1 MTTSPHGPLDP
12 LETDQ
17 PGEVTP
23 LDPTTTYA
31 TGYDTGSTAGYD
43 AASTS
48 ESSSTTDTAKNEA
61 KNVKDAAA
69 DATSHVAGT
78 AKEQAGQVV
87 SDVRQ
92 QTRQL
97 ADQTR
102 SQLTSQAS
110 DQQHKAVSQIRS
122 VGDELRSLASGEG
135 GQSGIVSQLSHE
147 GADLTQKVAD
157 FIEQR
162 EPAELLDEVRRYARR
177 KPGTFLIGAAL
188 AGVVVG
194 RLTRGVVANRSDDSD
209 SSGNRGNLGTG
220 YAGVTPSS
228 YLGTP
233 VDGAPVGQVY
243 TEETPAYG
251 TAQMDQL
258 AYPAE
263 GADYTTESSY
273 VADSGSYLPEEPGP
287 RPAAQGRRPDPLRR
301 RRAAQPGLRRRRP
314 VRHGQ
319 PAGTRRRRPHAE
331 GRRLHRAT
339 RAG

>member
-12 LETDQ
+12 LGTDQ

-23 LDPTTTYA
+23 LDPTTTYS
-31 TGYDTGSTAGYD
+31 TGQYDSGS
-43 AASTS
+43 SS
-48 ESSSTTDTAKNEA
+48 QSSSTADTAKSEA

-69 DATSHVAGT
+69 GATSQVAGT
-78 AKEQAGQVV
+78 AKEQAGHVV

-97 ADQTR
+97 ADETR
-102 SQLTSQAS
+102 SQLTSQVS
-110 DQQHKAVSQIRS
+110 GQRDKAVGGIRS
-122 VGDELRSLASGEG
+122 IGDELRSLASGEG
-135 GQSGIVSQLSHE
+135 GQSGMVSQLAHE
-147 GADLTQKVAD
+147 GADLTHKVAD

-162 EPAELLDEVRRYARR
+162 EPAELVDEVRRYARR
-177 KPGTFLIGAAL
+177 KPGTFLIGAAI

-209 SSGNRGNLGTG
+209 SSSTGANLGTG

-243 TEETPAYG
+243 ADDTATYG

-258 AYPAE
+258 AYPTE
-263 GADYTTESSY
+263 GADYSTESSY
-273 VADSGSYLPEEPGP
+273 VADSGAYVPEEPGP
-287 RPAAQGRRPDPLRR
+287 YDIAGEQSTTTYPSDQGYRS
-301 RRAAQPGLRRRRP
+301 
-314 VRHGQ
+314 
-319 PAGTRRRRPHAE
+319 
-331 GRRLHRAT
+331 
-339 RAG
+339 

>member
-31 TGYDTGSTAGYD
+31 TGYDTGSTTGYD
-43 AASTS
+43 TGSTS
-48 ESSSTTDTAKNEA
+48 ESPSTTDTAKNEA

-69 DATSHVAGT
+69 GATSQVAGT
-78 AKEQAGQVV
+78 AKEQAGQVA

-97 ADQTR
+97 ADETR
-102 SQLTSQAS
+102 TQLTSQVS
-110 DQQHKAVSQIRS
+110 GQQHKAVGQIRS

-135 GQSGIVSQLSHE
+135 GQSGIVSQLAHE

-162 EPAELLDEVRRYARR
+162 EPAELVDEVRRYARR

-194 RLTRGVVANRSDDSD
+194 RLTRGVLANRSDDSD
-209 SSGNRGNLGTG
+209 SSGTGGNLGTG

-233 VDGAPVGQVY
+233 VDGAVGQVY
-243 TEETPAYG
+243 TEDTPAYG

-287 RPAAQGRRPDPLRR
+287 YDVAGEQSTTTYPSDQGYRS
-301 RRAAQPGLRRRRP
+301 
-314 VRHGQ
+314 
-319 PAGTRRRRPHAE
+319 
-331 GRRLHRAT
+331 
-339 RAG
+339 

>member
-31 TGYDTGSTAGYD
+31 TGYDTGSTTGYD
-43 AASTS
+43 TGSTS
-48 ESSSTTDTAKNEA
+48 ESPSTTDTAKNEA

-69 DATSHVAGT
+69 GATSQVAGT

-97 ADQTR
+97 ADETR
-102 SQLTSQAS
+102 TQLTSQVS
-110 DQQHKAVSQIRS
+110 GQQHKAVGQIRS

-135 GQSGIVSQLSHE
+135 GQSGIVSQLAHE
-147 GADLTQKVAD
+147 GADLTHKVAD

-194 RLTRGVVANRSDDSD
+194 RLTRGVVANRSDSD

-243 TEETPAYG
+243 TEDTPAYG

-258 AYPAE
+258 AYPTE

-287 RPAAQGRRPDPLRR
+287 YDVAGEQSTTTYPSDQGYRS
-301 RRAAQPGLRRRRP
+301 
-314 VRHGQ
+314 
-319 PAGTRRRRPHAE
+319 
-331 GRRLHRAT
+331 
-339 RAG
+339 

>member
-12 LETDQ
+12 LGTDQ

-23 LDPTTTYA
+23 LDPTTTYS
-31 TGYDTGSTAGYD
+31 TGYDTGSTSG
-43 AASTS
+43 SP
-48 ESSSTTDTAKNEA
+48 STTDTAKNEA

-69 DATSHVAGT
+69 GATSQVAGT

-97 ADQTR
+97 ADETR
-102 SQLTSQAS
+102 SQLS
-110 DQQHKAVSQIRS
+110 DQVSGQQHKAVGQIRS

-135 GQSGIVSQLSHE
+135 GQSGIVSQLAHE
-147 GADLTQKVAD
+147 GADLTHKVAD

-162 EPAELLDEVRRYARR
+162 EPAELVDEVRRYARR
-177 KPGTFLIGAAL
+177 KPGTFLIGAAI

-209 SSGNRGNLGTG
+209 ASINRGNLGTG

-233 VDGAPVGQVY
+233 VEGAPVGQVY
-243 TEETPAYG
+243 TEDTYG

-258 AYPAE
+258 AYPAQ

-287 RPAAQGRRPDPLRR
+287 YDVAGEQSTTTYPSDQGYRS
-301 RRAAQPGLRRRRP
+301 
-314 VRHGQ
+314 
-319 PAGTRRRRPHAE
+319 
-331 GRRLHRAT
+331 
-339 RAG
+339 

>member
-43 AASTS
+43 TASTS

-69 DATSHVAGT
+69 DATSQVAGT

-135 GQSGIVSQLSHE
+135 GQSGIVSQLAHE

-157 FIEQR
+157 FVEQR
-162 EPAELLDEVRRYARR
+162 EPAELVDEVRRYARR

-194 RLTRGVVANRSDDSD
+194 RLTRGVMANRSDDSD
-209 SSGNRGNLGTG
+209 SSGSRGNLGSG
-220 YAGVTPSS
+220 YTGVTPSS

-233 VDGAPVGQVY
+233 TDGAPVGQVY
-243 TEETPAYG
+243 ADDTPAYG

-287 RPAAQGRRPDPLRR
+287 YDVAGEQSTTTHPSDQGYRS
-301 RRAAQPGLRRRRP
+301 
-314 VRHGQ
+314 
-319 PAGTRRRRPHAE
+319 
-331 GRRLHRAT
+331 
-339 RAG
+339 

>member
-12 LETDQ
+12 LGTDQ

-23 LDPTTTYA
+23 LDPTSTYS
-31 TGYDTGSTAGYD
+31 TGYDTGST
-43 AASTS
+43 S
-48 ESSSTTDTAKNEA
+48 ESPSTTDTAKNEA

-69 DATSHVAGT
+69 DATSQVAGT

-97 ADQTR
+97 ADETR
-102 SQLTSQAS
+102 SQLSGQVS
-110 DQQHKAVSQIRS
+110 GQQQKAVGQIRS

-135 GQSGIVSQLSHE
+135 GQSGIVSQLAHE
-147 GADLTQKVAD
+147 GADLTHKVAD

-162 EPAELLDEVRRYARR
+162 EPAELVDEVRRYARR
-177 KPGTFLIGAAL
+177 KPGTFLIGAAI

-209 SSGNRGNLGTG
+209 SSSNRGNLGTG

-243 TEETPAYG
+243 TEDTYG

-258 AYPAE
+258 AYPAQ

-287 RPAAQGRRPDPLRR
+287 YDVAGEQSTTTYPSDQGYRS
-301 RRAAQPGLRRRRP
+301 
-314 VRHGQ
+314 
-319 PAGTRRRRPHAE
+319 
-331 GRRLHRAT
+331 
-339 RAG
+339 

>member
-1 MTTSPHGPLDP
+1 MTTSPNGPLDP
-12 LETDQ
+12 LGTDQ

-23 LDPTTTYA
+23 LDPTTPYS
-31 TGYDTGSTAGYD
+31 TGSYETG
-43 AASTS
+43 SSS

-69 DATSHVAGT
+69 GATQQVAGT
-78 AKEQAGQVV
+78 AKEQAGHVV
-87 SDVRQ
+87 SDVRE
-92 QTRQL
+92 QTKQL

-102 SQLTSQAS
+102 TQLTSQVS
-110 DQQHKAVSQIRS
+110 GQRDKAVGGIRS

-135 GQSGIVSQLSHE
+135 GQSGMVSQLAHE

-162 EPAELLDEVRRYARR
+162 EPAELVDEVRRYARR
-177 KPGTFLIGAAL
+177 KPGTFLIGAAI

-209 SSGNRGNLGTG
+209 DSSSRGTNLGSG

-233 VDGAPVGQVY
+233 VDSAPVGQVY
-243 TEETPAYG
+243 ADDAPTYG
-251 TAQMDQL
+251 TGQMDQL

-263 GADYTTESSY
+263 GADYSTESSY

-287 RPAAQGRRPDPLRR
+287 YDVAGEQSTTTYPSDQGYRS
-301 RRAAQPGLRRRRP
+301 
-314 VRHGQ
+314 
-319 PAGTRRRRPHAE
+319 
-331 GRRLHRAT
+331 
-339 RAG
+339 